1 MELQNSAQIVQ
12 SLYLAYIGRAADPD
26 GLAYWQGQLESGEV
40 STEAIEQAI
49 IGSDEASGY
58 LAELDSGEYVRS
70 LYNQYFERDPGDDE
84 VAYWAGRVDNGE
96 LGRANLANSMID
108 AASEFDREALSAKL
122 AVANYYSQNVAQEDY
137 DAQQA
142 LALDNLHSN
151 EALYAALQQLDSDHE
166 AMTLEQVGESVE
178 GNPLY
183 SAVVGTGPQT
193 LMIATQQHGDEPL
206 GTEAALYLL
215 DYLAGDSAE
224 AQALREEVTVVV
236 MPRVNPDGFARWQEQ
251 VAGGEDILDPRRNS
265 NDIDLNRTYDPSVP
279 NDPDLAPESAA
290 VRQVVEQYQPDL
302 FVDMHH
308 QNNYRSTDGSLDTL
322 SALWA
327 TNEGVDASLMETGQR
342 AIVSIDQALEEFEHA
357 NLTLYPGSDNPAI
370 GRNGLGLDG
379 TATLLVE
386 QRGLQEMDQLAQG
399 VELDYSA
406 LAGALTLE
414 SYLAM
419 KGIAESMASGEF
431 EQIDP
436 SLALEIPERS
446 DSIDFAELYGDDQYV
461 PTEDEPTMVAEEVP
475 TLGIQHDD
483 ALIA

>member
-1 MELQNSAQIVQ
+1 MALQNSAQVVQ
-12 SLYLAYIGRAADPD
+12 SLYLAYLGRAADPD
-26 GLAYWQGQLESGEV
+26 GLAYWQGQLDAGEV
-40 STEAIEQAI
+40 SESVIKQAI
-49 IGSDEASGY
+49 IGSDEATGY
-58 LAELDSGEYVRS
+58 LSELDSSEYVRS
-70 LYNQYFERDPGDDE
+70 IYNHYFEREPGDDE
-84 VAYWAGRVDNGE
+84 VAYWAERVDSGE
-96 LGRANLANSMID
+96 LGRANVAITMID
-108 AASEFDREALSAKL
+108 AASESDQEALGAKL
-122 AVANYYSQNVAQEDY
+122 SVANYYSQNVAQDEY

-151 EALYAALQQLDSDHE
+151 EELYAALQQLDADHD
-166 AMTLEQVGESVE
+166 AMALEQVGESVE

-183 SAVVGTGPQT
+183 KAVVGTGSQT

-215 DYLAGDSAE
+215 DYLAGDSPE

-251 VAGGEDILDPRRNS
+251 AAGGEDVLDPRRNS
-265 NDIDLNRTYDPSVP
+265 NDIDLNRTYDPDVP

-290 VRQVVEQYQPDL
+290 VMQVVEQYQPDL
-302 FVDMHH
+302 FLDMHH
-308 QNNYRSTDGSLDTL
+308 QNNYRDTDGSLDTL
-322 SALWA
+322 STLWA
-327 TNEGVDASLMETGQR
+327 TNEGVDPSLVETGQR
-342 AIVSIDQALEEFEHA
+342 AAVAIEQALEEYDHA

-419 KGIAESMASGEF
+419 KGIAQSMGTGEF

-446 DSIDFAELYGDDQYV
+446 DAIDFAELYGDDQYV
-461 PTEDEPTMVAEEVP
+461 PAEDEPAMVAEEAQL
-475 TLGIQHDD
+475 LGIQQDD
-483 ALIA
+483 VMIA